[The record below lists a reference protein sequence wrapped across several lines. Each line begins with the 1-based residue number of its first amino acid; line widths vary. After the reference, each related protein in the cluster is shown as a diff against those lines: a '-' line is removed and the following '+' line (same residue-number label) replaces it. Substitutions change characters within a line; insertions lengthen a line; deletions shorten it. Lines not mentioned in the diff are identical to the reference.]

1 MIPNRP
7 FRPTPVSARDK
18 LLEAAVK
25 LIRAQGY
32 AGTSVDA
39 LCAEAGVTKGAFFHH
54 FASKEALGVAAADY
68 WTSCTGSF
76 FEDAPYRQLPT
87 ARERVLGYIDLR
99 YALIVGEPQQFSCV
113 AGTMVQ
119 EAFRSSEAIR
129 AACEA
134 SISGNASKLTAD
146 IADALAEAGR
156 DDIDPA
162 GLSLHIQAVLQ
173 GSFILAKTTN
183 DPAIARE
190 SVTHLKRY
198 IGMLFDR
205 GVKREGA

>member
-1 MIPNRP
+1 M
-7 FRPTPVSARDK
+7 
-18 LLEAAVK
+18 LEAAVK
-25 LIRAQGY
+25 LIRAQGFS
-32 AGTSVDA
+32 GTSVDA

-68 WTSCTGSF
+68 WSISTGSF
-76 FEDAPYRQLPT
+76 FDDAPYRRLPT

-99 YALIVGEPQQFSCV
+99 HALIIGEPQQFSCV

-119 EAFRSSEAIR
+119 EAFQTSEAIR
-129 AACEA
+129 TACEA

-146 IADALAEAGR
+146 IAEALSEAGH

-173 GSFILAKTTN
+173 GSFILAKMGGGAAAAKTS
-183 DPAIARE
+183 IE
-190 SVTHLKRY
+190 HLKRY
-198 IGMLFDR
+198 FTYLFNVQEKER
-205 GVKREGA
+205 TP